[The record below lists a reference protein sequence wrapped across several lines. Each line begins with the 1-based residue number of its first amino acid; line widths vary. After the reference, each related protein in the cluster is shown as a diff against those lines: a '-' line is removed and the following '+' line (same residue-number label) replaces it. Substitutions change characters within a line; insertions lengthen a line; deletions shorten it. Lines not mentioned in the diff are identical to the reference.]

1 MHWPWENDIILINNL
16 IIKNIHM
23 KKIESFY
30 AKERQPMPLLD
41 IKINRLTIGS
51 KILIEGGSFSITSKE
66 KIGFIGRNGSGKS
79 TIIRLVENF
88 YNRIKPPEDI
98 DFKGTITLSSMVK
111 IAFLPQEVKF
121 SFTGTVREYL
131 DFCGGEFSQVFNRYN
146 ELRGKE
152 SLSEAENEEY
162 QEILQKMTEL
172 NLWNYDYRR
181 NKIIERLGL
190 KIDLSRD
197 IQTLSGGE
205 ATKVALAGVL
215 LSDANLWVLD
225 EPTNNLDLDSIN
237 LLLEEIQSFKDSVLI
252 ITHDRRI
259 LNSLWKI
266 IEIDEETKR
275 IRIWGGNYEFYKTKK
290 EEEFEARL
298 RKYEEQEKKRKQLE
312 EELERLKQESLRFE
326 KISKDAFRR
335 ARGARLA
342 RRAKVMEERIR
353 RELQKLTEPKPPERP
368 YFPIPDVEFQKRP
381 LVNVSKLTYK
391 IGDQVLFDNLNIY
404 VEGGDRVL
412 IKGPIGVGKTTLLRL
427 IVGELKP
434 TSGEIR
440 LNTTKIGYLP
450 QAFIIENTNQKV
462 SEFLKEKYSLY
473 DDEIKKILAKLKIPE
488 VFNLPMKNL
497 SFGEIRRIQ
506 IAAILSKNPEVL
518 ILDEPTNHLDV
529 YTVEELVQ
537 ALRQYKGT
545 IIFVSHDVSFIEDI
559 SPNKEIT
566 LSS

>member
-1 MHWPWENDIILINNL
+1 M
-16 IIKNIHM
+16 
-23 KKIESFY
+23 S
-30 AKERQPMPLLD
+30 LLD
-41 IKINRLTIGS
+41 IKIDKLTIGN
-51 KILIEGGSFSITSKE
+51 KVLIEGGSFSILLKE
-66 KIGFIGRNGSGKS
+66 KAGFIGRNGSGKS
-79 TIIRLVENF
+79 TIIRLIESY
-88 YNRIKPPEDI
+88 YNKKRPPDDV
-98 DFKGTITLSSMVK
+98 DFRGTITLSPTAK

-121 SFTGTVREYL
+121 NFAGTVGEYL
-131 DFCGGEFSQVFNRYN
+131 DFCGGEFSQVFNRYD
-146 ELRGKE
+146 ELRKKENLSVKE
-152 SLSEAENEEY
+152 SYEY
-162 QEILQKMTEL
+162 QDILRKMTEL

-190 KIDLSRD
+190 KIDLNRD

-259 LNSLWKI
+259 LNSLGKI

-290 EEEFEARL
+290 EEEFEART
-298 RKYEEQEKKRKQLE
+298 RKYEAQENKRKQLE
-312 EELERLKQESLRFE
+312 EELRRLKQGALRSE
-326 KISKDAFRR
+326 KMGRDAFKR
-335 ARGARLA
+335 ARGAKLA
-342 RRAKVMEERIR
+342 RRAKVIEGRIR

-368 YFPIPDVEFQKRP
+368 SFPVPDVELQKRL

-391 IGDQVLFDNLNIY
+391 IGDQVLFDNFNFY

-427 IVGELKP
+427 IVGELQP
-434 TSGEIR
+434 ISGEIR
-440 LNTTKIGYLP
+440 LNTNKIGYLP
-450 QAFIIENTNQKV
+450 QTFTIGNPNQKV

-473 DDEIKKILAKLKIPE
+473 DDKIKKILAKLKILD
-488 VFNLPMKNL
+488 VFNLPIRNL

-506 IAAILSKNPEVL
+506 IAAILSKNPELL

-529 YTVEELVQ
+529 CTVEELVQ

-559 SPNKEIT
+559 SPNKEIE
-566 LSS
+566 LSD

>member
-1 MHWPWENDIILINNL
+1 
-16 IIKNIHM
+16 M
-23 KKIESFY
+23 KKIESPSFY
-30 AKERQPMPLLD
+30 TKERQPMPLLD
-41 IKINRLTIGS
+41 IKVDRLSIGS
-51 KILIEGGSFSITSKE
+51 KILIEGGSFSITSIE
-66 KIGFIGRNGSGKS
+66 KVGFIGRNGSGKS
-79 TIIRLVENF
+79 TIIRLIENY
-88 YNRIKPPEDI
+88 YNRIEPLDDV
-98 DFKGTITLSSMVK
+98 DFRGKINLNPGAR

-121 SFTGTVREYL
+121 NFRGTVREYL
-131 DFCGGEFSQVFNRYN
+131 DFCGGEFARVFNRYN
-146 ELRGKE
+146 ELRDKE
-152 SLSEAENEEY
+152 GLSEEESYEY
-162 QEILQKMTEL
+162 QEILRKMTEL

-190 KIDLSRD
+190 KVDLDRD

-205 ATKVALAGVL
+205 ATKIALAGVL

-237 LLLEEIQSFKDSVLI
+237 LLLEEIQSFKGSVLI

-259 LNSLWKI
+259 LNSLGKI

-275 IRIWGGNYEFYKTKK
+275 IRIWGGNYEFYRAKK

-312 EELERLKQESLRFE
+312 EELERLKQEALRFE
-326 KISKDAFRR
+326 KISRDAFRR
-335 ARGARLA
+335 ARGAKLA

-368 YFPIPDVEFQKRP
+368 SFPMPDVELQKKSVMS
-381 LVNVSKLTYK
+381 VNNLSYK
-391 IGDQVLFDNLNIY
+391 IDSRVLFDNLNLHL
-404 VEGGDRVL
+404 EGGDRVL
-412 IKGPIGVGKTTLLRL
+412 IKGPVGVGKTTLLRL

-440 LNTTKIGYLP
+440 LNTNKMGYLP
-450 QAFIIENTNQKV
+450 QAFTIENPDQKV
-462 SEFLKEKYSLY
+462 YEFLKEKYNLY

-488 VFNLPMKNL
+488 VFNLPIKNL

-506 IAAILSKNPEVL
+506 IAAILSKNPELL

-537 ALRQYKGT
+537 ALRRYQGT

-559 SPNKEIT
+559 SPNKEIE
-566 LSS
+566 LGD

>member
-1 MHWPWENDIILINNL
+1 
-16 IIKNIHM
+16 M
-23 KKIESFY
+23 KKIESPSFY
-30 AKERQPMPLLD
+30 TKERQPMPLLD
-41 IKINRLTIGS
+41 IKVDRLSIGS
-51 KILIEGGSFSITSKE
+51 KILIEGGSFSITSIE
-66 KIGFIGRNGSGKS
+66 KVGFIGRNGSGKS
-79 TIIRLVENF
+79 TIIRLIENY
-88 YNRIKPPEDI
+88 YNRIEPLDDV
-98 DFKGTITLSSMVK
+98 DFRGKINLNPGAR

-121 SFTGTVREYL
+121 NFRGTVREYL
-131 DFCGGEFSQVFNRYN
+131 DFCGGEFARVFNRYN
-146 ELRGKE
+146 ELRDKE
-152 SLSEAENEEY
+152 GLSEEESYEY
-162 QEILQKMTEL
+162 QEILRKMTEL

-190 KIDLSRD
+190 KVDLDRD

-205 ATKVALAGVL
+205 ATKIALAGVL
-215 LSDANLWVLD
+215 LSDANIWVLD

-237 LLLEEIQSFKDSVLI
+237 LLLEEIQSFKGSVLI

-259 LNSLWKI
+259 LNSLGKI

-275 IRIWGGNYEFYKTKK
+275 IRIWGGNYEFYRAKK

-312 EELERLKQESLRFE
+312 EELERLKQEALRFE
-326 KISKDAFRR
+326 KISRDAFRR
-335 ARGARLA
+335 ARGAKLA

-368 YFPIPDVEFQKRP
+368 SFPMPDVELQKKSVMS
-381 LVNVSKLTYK
+381 VNNLSYK
-391 IGDQVLFDNLNIY
+391 IDSRVLFDNLNLHL
-404 VEGGDRVL
+404 EGGDRVL
-412 IKGPIGVGKTTLLRL
+412 IKGPVGVGKTTLLRL

-440 LNTTKIGYLP
+440 LNTNKMGYLP
-450 QAFIIENTNQKV
+450 QAFTIENPDQKV
-462 SEFLKEKYSLY
+462 YEFLKEKYNLY

-488 VFNLPMKNL
+488 VFNLPIKNL

-506 IAAILSKNPEVL
+506 IAAILSKNPELL

-537 ALRQYKGT
+537 ALRRYQGT

-559 SPNKEIT
+559 SPNKEIE
-566 LSS
+566 LGD